1 MKIMV
6 PDMANKNKILGG
18 EIMKLYIKQCR
29 PFHVSF
35 GGQGFGDTWTP
46 LEDWQDEDNESM
58 LRENIQ
64 TNYYRK
70 KIVGLR

>member
-1 MKIMV
+1 
-6 PDMANKNKILGG
+6 
-18 EIMKLYIKQCR
+18 MKLYIKQCR

-58 LRENIQ
+58 LRE
-64 TNYYRK
+64 K
-70 KIVGLR
+70 